1 MFRRPAFAALLALS
15 FFAAAPAAFAADEKP
30 IGANEY
36 TISCGGCHG
45 AAGDGK
51 GDFASMLTVP
61 PADLTALAKKNGGVF
76 PLQQVYDIIDGR
88 RTVRGHGVKDMPI
101 WGVRYRV
108 DLQQSMGPIDP
119 AYAQADLELGV
130 QARILSLI
138 YYIQTIQ
145 KP

>member
-1 MFRRPAFAALLALS
+1 MFWKSAFSALLALAS
-15 FFAAAPAAFAADEKP
+15 IAATTTAFAAEKP
-30 IGANEY
+30 IGADEY
-36 TISCGGCHG
+36 IVSCAACHG
-45 AAGDGK
+45 AAGDGH
-51 GDFASMLTVP
+51 GDFAVMLTVP

-76 PLQQVYDIIDGR
+76 PLQRVYDIIDGR

-101 WGVRYRV
+101 WGVRYRADV
-108 DLQQSMGPIDP
+108 KEMMSPIDP
-119 AYAQADLELGV
+119 TYAQADLELGV